1 MTFSLPRLPTLWI
14 VACWLALAAVAPAAT
29 AAAQAVPAAGGI
41 SIEVVKDRL
50 ASAQARQDF
59 GPALKTQII
68 AAYQNAIAA
77 LQSANSLR
85 AEIATTKK
93 TQDGAQE
100 TIQRLE
106 RELRSV
112 RAESAVP
119 DRLSGADALPLDAL
133 QRLESRK
140 REEVEQARQRV
151 AELQHKFDD
160 IVGRP
165 LSTRPDL
172 AALRAEAASYEAQA
186 PEPTTASV
194 PAALAA
200 ALRDLALARE
210 TERHS
215 QLARFDQEVIAQ
227 PVLARIAQLEL
238 DVAQAE
244 LDVRAADQVRVRAL
258 FEKRQ
263 RTEIAKGREEAA
275 RIRQMRAD
283 SFDPGTEIR
292 ARILERRAQIAEVSL
307 ATSAALGALSQRKE
321 QLADIG
327 QSLRATK
334 LRVATA
340 TQGNEIRR
348 TLLGQIRAL
357 PVPVQFQQAADQR
370 AEATEKA
377 ADARLDVELE
387 RTKLADLD
395 RATADAMAGFN
406 PDLPPASRAKI
417 EAAVRT
423 DLAQLQRLLRQLNTE
438 LNILLQTLRAVDQTE
453 SAMLGRAQDFR
464 VELVRLLL
472 WIPVSPVAL
481 ETFNEIGHAAKWIVS
496 GDNWRGVAKTWW
508 RATQRDPVFLLL
520 AALVL
525 CALLA
530 ARGWF
535 KRRLPTLAPG
545 AIALH
550 TFRIRYTFE
559 ALSIS
564 LLLALPLPFA
574 IWTIGFVLGA
584 TQDAPLFAQS
594 TGAAL
599 RLAAGV
605 LLFFRAVRWL
615 FDSGGVAI
623 KHFSWHMEPV
633 LNASRVLQQLMVL
646 YVPLEFVAILATS
659 QAPEPVRQSLG
670 RIAFVCAMLAVAVF
684 WRRAFHPDRPLA
696 RLDRDDSTIALRLLV
711 GIVIRAPVWFGVV
724 LAAVSLAGFYLLA
737 AFLHRLL
744 LETVM
749 LAFSVAIAYGL
760 ITLWLAVQR
769 LRLAAVEAQQASA
782 VAQTDS
788 ELADVQSTS
797 RSLEIDVDAIDAQ
810 TRQLLNLFMTIVI
823 GAGLWVI
830 WSDAFATMDFGTDLA
845 LWSYSDTID
854 DKSVTRTIAL
864 SGLLLAVAVGMVAY
878 VGTRNVG
885 GLLDI
890 LLLQRLRLQADANYA
905 IKTVAR
911 YATVGVGIVVAA
923 GLLGIRWSSVQWLVA
938 ALGVGLGFGLQEIVA
953 NFVSGLIVLGER
965 PIRIGDV
972 ITVGETTGTVTRIR
986 ARATVITDWDNKE
999 VMIPNKA
1006 FITERVINWTLSNK
1020 TTRVL
1025 LAVGIAYGTDPAR
1038 AAKVLDDAVRANPNV
1053 LADPAPRVFF
1063 MAFGDSSLD
1072 FEIRAY
1078 VDATN
1083 KRLQTI
1089 HELNTAIAG
1098 ALAAAGIE
1106 IPFPQRD
1113 LHIRRKK

>member
-1 MTFSLPRLPTLWI
+1 M
-14 VACWLALAAVAPAAT
+14 ALAGLAFVAT
-29 AAAQAVPAAGGI
+29 AAAQAVPAEGGI

-50 ASAQARQDF
+50 AGAQARQDF
-59 GPALKTQII
+59 APALKTQVVS
-68 AAYQNAIAA
+68 AYQNAIAA

-85 AEIATTKK
+85 ADIAATKK
-93 TQDGAQE
+93 TQDEAQA

-106 RELRSV
+106 RELQSL
-112 RAESAVP
+112 RAEPAAP
-119 DRLSGADALPLDAL
+119 DRLSGVKALPLDAL
-133 QRLESRK
+133 QRLERRQ

-151 AELQHKFDD
+151 AELQRKFDD
-160 IVGRP
+160 IVARP
-165 LSTRPDL
+165 LSIRTSP
-172 AALRAEAASYEAQA
+172 AESRGAASSEDKLAL
-186 PEPTTASV
+186 EPTAAEV
-194 PAALAA
+194 PAPLAA

-210 TERHS
+210 TERH
-215 QLARFDQEVIAQ
+215 ARYARAEQEAVAK
-227 PVLARIAQLEL
+227 PVLARIAQLEV
-238 DVAQAE
+238 DVAQAA
-244 LDVRAADQVRVRAL
+244 LDVHAADQLRVRAL

-263 RTEIAKGREEAA
+263 WAEIVKGRAEAA
-275 RIRQMRAD
+275 RIRQKGAGPL
-283 SFDPGTEIR
+283 DPENELR
-292 ARILERRAQIAEVSL
+292 ARILERRAQIAEISL
-307 ATSAALGALSQRKE
+307 ASGAALGTLSQRKE
-321 QLADIG
+321 QLANID

-334 LRVATA
+334 LRAATA
-340 TQGNEIRR
+340 THGDEIRKIV
-348 TLLGQIRAL
+348 LGRFRAL
-357 PVPVQFQQAADQR
+357 PAPIDFQQAAARR
-370 AEATEKA
+370 AEAIAKA
-377 ADARLDVELE
+377 ADTRLDVELE
-387 RTKLADLD
+387 RTKIADLE
-395 RATADAMAGFN
+395 RATAQAMAGLG
-406 PDLPPASRAKI
+406 PDLPAAARAKI
-417 EAAVRT
+417 EAAVRG
-423 DLAQLQRLLRQLNTE
+423 DLALLQRLLRQLHTE
-438 LNILLQTLRAVDQTE
+438 LNILVQTLRATDEAE
-453 SAMLGRAQDFR
+453 SAMLSRAQDFR

-472 WIPVSPVAL
+472 WIPVSPVGL
-481 ETFNEIGHAAKWIVS
+481 ETFTDIGHAAEWLVS
-496 GDNWRGVAKTWW
+496 GDNWRGVAKTWR
-508 RATQRDPVFLLL
+508 RATQREPVFLLF

-525 CALLA
+525 TVLLTT
-530 ARGWF
+530 RGWF

-550 TFRIRYTFE
+550 TFRIRYTFA
-559 ALSIS
+559 ALAIS

-605 LLFFRAVRWL
+605 LLFFRTVRWL
-615 FDSGGVAI
+615 FDRGGVAI

-633 LNASRVLQQLMVL
+633 LNARRVLQRLMGL
-646 YVPLEFVAILATS
+646 YVPLGFVAVLATI
-659 QAPEPVRQSLG
+659 QAPESVRQSIG

-684 WRRAFHPDRPLA
+684 WRRAFRPHQPLA

-711 GIVIRAPVWFGVV
+711 GIVIRAPVWFGVGLV
-724 LAAVSLAGFYLLA
+724 VVSLAGFYYLA

-744 LETVM
+744 LETVL
-749 LAFSVAIAYGL
+749 LAFSVSMAYGL

-769 LRLAAVEAQQASA
+769 LKLAAVETQQTSA
-782 VAQTDS
+782 VATMDA
-788 ELADVQSTS
+788 ELPDMRSTA
-797 RSLEIDVDAIDAQ
+797 RPLEIDVESIDAQ

-823 GAGLWVI
+823 GAGLWFI
-830 WSDAFATMDFGTDLA
+830 WSDAFAAMDFGTDLA
-845 LWSYSDTID
+845 LWSYSDTVD
-854 DKSVTRTIAL
+854 GNSVTRTLAL

-878 VGTRNVG
+878 VSTRNIG

-911 YATVGVGIVVAA
+911 YATVGVGVVVAA
-923 GLLGIRWSSVQWLVA
+923 SLLGIRWSSVQWLVA

-1025 LAVGIAYGTDPAR
+1025 LKVGVAYGTDPTR
-1038 AAKVLDDAVRANPNV
+1038 VAKVLDDVVRANPNV
-1053 LADPAPRVFF
+1053 LSDPAPRVFF
-1063 MAFGDSSLD
+1063 MAFGESSLD

-1089 HELNTAIAG
+1089 HELNIAIAG